1 MKQLA
6 LEALDSAQRPGVTYA
21 DVRIIESRDRELGTK
36 NGKPAQVSSDES
48 VGMGIRVLADGCWGF
63 AATDDLT
70 RPGVESAAALAVD
83 IARSSALAKKHDVTL
98 APESKH
104 EATWVSPCSID
115 PFSVPVEEQL
125 SLLTTVD
132 EELRRTTGVTLAQT
146 SMIFHRSRQS
156 VVHRQRDR
164 SDPHH

>member
-1 MKQLA
+1 MVQRRRSPPATSHQPRTFLNSYPKFMKQLA

-36 NGKPAQVSSDES
+36 NGKPGQVSSDES

-98 APESKH
+98 APESK
-104 EATWVSPCSID
+104 P
-115 PFSVPVEEQL
+115 
-125 SLLTTVD
+125 
-132 EELRRTTGVTLAQT
+132 
-146 SMIFHRSRQS
+146 
-156 VVHRQRDR
+156 
-164 SDPHH
+164 